1 MKIFRKI
8 CVSLLLGVMAIQFV
22 LADEIDKC
30 IKDLMEAKKTAQ
42 INEDLIKAIED
53 RDLAKVKQLIKL
65 GADVNARASYDDNT
79 ALGRAVSTVY
89 DNNIEIVKYLISKG
103 ADINAKIDHRSERSI
118 LESVFRQQFL
128 ESYKLNV
135 AKYLILQGADI
146 GNGVLSDFLINENT
160 WQSNKISYNDI
171 IDMVKLLVSKG
182 VNLNNDSFYDSDY
195 LDDVLIFS
203 RKHKKDKSQK
213 LLKYLI
219 KAGAN
224 PNVCPNRHSNTL
236 LGLALEDTVS
246 SVSWATHKICPNRHS
261 NTLLGLALEDTV
273 SSVSWATHKNGRAT
287 MVTLEKQVETDDVAQ
302 WLIDNG
308 ADVNLNCGGGYT
320 ALTVVSS
327 KGNLNAVKWLVSK
340 GAKDIDNALKEAL
353 ASKHYD
359 VAEFLMEKG
368 AKKE

>member
-22 LADEIDKC
+22 LADDLADEIDKR

-53 RDLAKVKQLIKL
+53 RDLDKVKQLIKL

-118 LESVFRQQFL
+118 LESVFRQKFL

-246 SVSWATHKICPNRHS
+246 SVSWATHK
-261 NTLLGLALEDTV
+261 
-273 SSVSWATHKNGRAT
+273 NGRAT